1 MGIETD
7 QDSPLA
13 DAVRRAGGQS
23 AFARLIGRSQSTVFD
38 WLRFEKSLPPEHIL
52 KVERATGVSR
62 HLLDPVIY
70 PPVVTAG
77 PLSSDAAI
85 IDAGVRSSD
94 FDRVAEMKRGGEA

>member
-52 KVERATGVSR
+52 TVERATGVSR

-70 PPVVTAG
+70 PPVVTSG
-77 PLSSDAAI
+77 PLSSGAAMLGTDA
-85 IDAGVRSSD
+85 RSGD
-94 FDRVAEMKRGGEA
+94 FDRDAKMKRGGQA